1 MITAIWVKSMRN
13 TAGDSKYKSL
23 FTNTIAFTISNFAS
37 KILVFLLIPLY
48 TSVLST
54 KEYGIADLI
63 TNTIN
68 VLYPLLTLAIMEA
81 TLRFA
86 FDSDVSKDE
95 VLCNSLI
102 IIGLSEVIIIILWPL
117 IGHINSTLSLYWGWF
132 SIIFLGH
139 NLHQVL
145 TQFTKGIGK
154 TKVFAISGVIQTIV
168 IILSNIIGLLFLK
181 LGLNAYLF
189 SIVAGYFLTVAYL
202 IIASKIRLKS
212 FTVNKALLKKML
224 AFSIPMI
231 PNMVAW
237 WVSTSADKYIIT
249 WYLGIPTS
257 GIYGTS
263 YKIPSIMTMF
273 TSIFTSAWTIF
284 AIENVNKKDNAKFHK
299 TVYDLFNVANVLAC
313 MGLMLMSQFLARF
326 LFKKDFFE
334 AWHCVPMLLVAYV
347 FAGLGGFMASSF
359 RAAKYTKGLLG
370 STLIG
375 AVVNIILNLFFIKH
389 YGIMGAA
396 FTTMLG
402 FAVTFFI
409 RSFSMKK
416 ILDMH
421 INLIRD
427 TLIYLILV
435 INAFLISHEIQY
447 SYIIGIISFAV
458 IIFVY
463 RSTIMTMLRKLMGI
477 LKTRLHFNS

>member
-1 MITAIWVKSMRN
+1 MKN
-13 TAGDSKYKSL
+13 TVGDSKYKSL

-54 KEYGIADLI
+54 EEYGIADLI

-95 VLCNSLI
+95 VLSNSLV
-102 IIGLSEVIIIILWPL
+102 IIGIGELAIIGVWPL
-117 IGHINSTLSLYWGWF
+117 ISHINDTLSSYWGWF
-132 SIIFLGH
+132 CVIFLGH

-154 TKVFAISGVIQTIV
+154 TKVFAISGVIQTI
-168 IILSNIIGLLFLK
+168 IIIVSNIIGLLFLK

-189 SIVAGYFLTVAYL
+189 SIAAGYYLTEVYL
-202 IIASKIRLKS
+202 IVASKIRLKTFS
-212 FTVNKALLKKML
+212 INKELLKKML

-237 WVSTSADKYIIT
+237 WVSTSADKYIII
-249 WYLGIPTS
+249 WYLGIPIS
-257 GIYGTS
+257 GIYGAS

-273 TSIFTSAWTIF
+273 TSIFTSAWTIS
-284 AIENVNKKDNAKFHK
+284 AIENVNQKDNAQFHK
-299 TVYDLFNVANVLAC
+299 TVYDFFNAANIIVC
-313 MGLMLMSQFLARF
+313 MGLMLFSQLLARF

-359 RAAKYTKGLLG
+359 RAAKHTKGLLS

-375 AVVNIILNLFFIKH
+375 AITNIILNFYFIKY

-402 FAVTFFI
+402 FAVTFYI

-416 ILDMH
+416 IIDIH
-421 INLIRD
+421 VNYIRD
-427 TLIYLILV
+427 GLIYLLLI
-435 INAFLISHEIQY
+435 INAYLIGHQVKH
-447 SYIIGIISFAV
+447 SYLIGVLSFV
-458 IIFVY
+458 IIIFVY
-463 RSTIMTMLRKLMGI
+463 RST
-477 LKTRLHFNS
+477 LKALFLKVKKIVLARLHTAC

>member
-1 MITAIWVKSMRN
+1 MNN

-54 KEYGIADLI
+54 EEYGIADLI

-86 FDSDVSKDE
+86 FDSDVPKDE
-95 VLCNSLI
+95 VLSNSI
-102 IIGLSEVIIIILWPL
+102 IVIATSEIIILGFWPL
-117 IGHINSTLSLYWGWF
+117 ISHINATLSSYWGWF
-132 SIIFLGH
+132 SAIFFGH

-145 TQFTKGIGK
+145 SQFTKGIGK
-154 TKVFAISGVIQTIV
+154 TKIFAISGVIQTAV

-181 LGLNAYLF
+181 LGLNAFLF
-189 SIVAGYFLTVAYL
+189 SIAAGYYLTVVYL
-202 IIASKIRLKS
+202 IIASKIRVKS
-212 FTVNKALLKKML
+212 FTINKELLKKML

-237 WVSTSADKYIIT
+237 WVSTSADKYIII
-249 WYLGIPTS
+249 WYLGIPIS
-257 GIYGTS
+257 GVYSAS

-273 TSIFTSAWTIF
+273 TSIFTSAWTIS

-299 TVYDLFNVANVLAC
+299 TVYDLFNVANIIAC
-313 MGLMLMSQFLARF
+313 MGLMLFSQLLARF
-326 LFKKDFFE
+326 LFKKDFYE

-359 RAAKYTKGLLG
+359 RAAKYTKGLLS

-375 AVVNIILNLFFIKH
+375 AIVNIILNLYFIKY

-402 FAVTFFI
+402 FAVTFYI
-409 RSFSMKK
+409 RSYSMKK
-416 ILDMH
+416 IIDIH
-421 INLIRD
+421 VNHIRD
-427 TLIYLILV
+427 SIIYLLLV
-435 INAFLISHEIQY
+435 ANAYLIGHEIKH
-447 SYIIGIISFAV
+447 SYIIGVISFAV

-463 RSTIMTMLRKLMGI
+463 RSTIMTMLRKLI
-477 LKTRLHFNS
+477 SIFKTRLHLSS